1 MYERR
6 ENIWMQRSVGHE
18 VEHIGDR
25 SRYVASSMVFR
36 ASRGLNQD

>member
-6 ENIWMQRSVGHE
+6 ENIWMQRSVHE